1 MAEQGKTPIPKSQR
15 EIATGLNE
23 PTIPGNDPNNVTK
36 YFPSLADARANNQ
49 SDSIYTIPGKEYR
62 IPQNI
67 NLILQEFESINRL

>member
-36 YFPSLADARANNQ
+36 YFPS
-49 SDSIYTIPGKEYR
+49 
-62 IPQNI
+62 
-67 NLILQEFESINRL
+67 